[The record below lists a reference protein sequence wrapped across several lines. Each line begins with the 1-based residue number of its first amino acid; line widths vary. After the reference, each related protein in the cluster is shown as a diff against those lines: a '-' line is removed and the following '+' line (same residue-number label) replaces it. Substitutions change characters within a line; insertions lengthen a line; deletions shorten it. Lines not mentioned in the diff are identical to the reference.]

1 MSPIFF
7 IFYIILH
14 ENIHKSDHYSKKINK
29 KILRGVKGT
38 ANGKYCRFLLILG
51 DLRGFLGA
59 TTPVN
64 HFIFFRYFYGIKLV
78 HINLLV
84 QSLCNYIKNSALR
97 IFFKIYPLLL
107 IITER
112 RKKKSIFH
120 PIFFFYIF
128 MIFC

>member
-1 MSPIFF
+1 MSSIFF

-14 ENIHKSDHYSKKINK
+14 ENIHKSDHYSEKINK

-78 HINLLV
+78 HINNLV
-84 QSLCNYIKNSALR
+84 QSLCITSKTE
-97 IFFKIYPLLL
+97 PLG
-107 IITER
+107 
-112 RKKKSIFH
+112 
-120 PIFFFYIF
+120 FYSKYTPYY
-128 MIFC
+128 